1 MSNQIEHR
9 HLRYF
14 LAVAEELHFR
24 KAAEK
29 LFISQPGLSR
39 QIKQMEQD
47 LGVTLFERN
56 NRRVAL
62 TKTGD
67 YLQKEL
73 QINLKNLE
81 DILTHSKLIHHGKE
95 GHLTLGFVGSAMLQ
109 IIPAILKQFNS
120 KFPKVMFKLEEMD
133 NQKQIEGLLSQEI
146 DVGFVRL
153 ERVPRSLEIHTVLKE
168 TFCLVLPKNH
178 PVNKRNFK
186 NLSQFKDSP
195 FILFDP
201 EYSTS
206 YYEKV
211 MQIFDGCG
219 FAPIISHNTIHAS
232 SIYKLVEN
240 NLGVSIVPK
249 SLQFGYDMNVKF
261 IELDAI
267 PQRAFLSIAWSKNN
281 RNPMLQNILQL
292 INPPIEPL
300 LKNMRAAK
308 I

>member
-73 QINLKNLE
+73 QINLQNLE
-81 DILTHSKLIHHGKE
+81 DILARSKLIHHGKE

-201 EYSTS
+201 EYSAS

-300 LKNMRAAK
+300 LKNVRAAK

>member
-178 PVNKRNFK
+178 PVNKLNFK

-201 EYSTS
+201 EYSAS

-281 RNPMLQNILQL
+281 RNPMLQNILRI

-300 LKNMRAAK
+300 LKNVRAAK